1 MTALTLRVMRRP
13 ALMDRMKLLLAAV
26 GGLAL
31 LAVACGGTDTDAPAD
46 GPSTQLE
53 APPVADLAGV
63 ALAIPTGEAVTVP
76 PGYEPP
82 LDHIDSTGAHLPV
95 NGKPTLVFVDA
106 IW

>member
-1 MTALTLRVMRRP
+1 MRLPRS
-13 ALMDRMKLLLAAV
+13 AV

-31 LAVACGGTDTDAPAD
+31 LAIACAGTDLETPAA
-46 GPSTQLE
+46 GTSTQLE
-53 APPVADLAGV
+53 EPSAADPPAA

-82 LDHIDSTGAHLPV
+82 VDRIDSTGAYLPV